1 MMTKSTSKEL
11 ALLKKA
17 AIIPILTGL
26 IYLFCIDVVA
36 QQPTVKPTST
46 KN

>member
-1 MMTKSTSKEL
+1 
-11 ALLKKA
+11 
-17 AIIPILTGL
+17 LTGL

-46 KN
+46 KNWTNITETQE